1 MSTKT
6 LLNAVT
12 TNSSGSWITVS
23 KNISRV
29 VAKMSAVAHAG
40 CSIAIEGTVDGGTT
54 VETLATLSPTGSGGV
69 TGETITTAP
78 MDIRATVSGLTGDT
92 ATGLSVTAKIRF

>member
-12 TNSSGSWITVS
+12 TNTSGSWITVS

-29 VAKMSAVAHAG
+29 VAKMAAVAGAG
-40 CSIAIEGTVDGGTT
+40 CTVTIQGTMDGGTT
-54 VETLATLSPTGSGGV
+54 VETLATLTPTGTGGV
-69 TGETITTAP
+69 DGETITTAP

-92 ATGLSVTAKIRF
+92 ATGLSVTAKIRY

>member
-12 TNSSGSWITVS
+12 ANGSGPWITVS

-29 VAKMSAVAHAG
+29 VAKMAAVAGAG
-40 CSIAIEGTVDGGTT
+40 CSIAIEGSMDGGTT
-54 VETLATLSPTGSGGV
+54 VETLTTLAPTGSGGL
-69 TGETITTAP
+69 TGATITTAP
-78 MDIRATVSGLTGDT
+78 LDIRATVSGLTGST